1 MQRLQWEIYKSFG
14 WSNFKVDWLW
24 FLCKNDWYQFYCTE
38 SIFMIIT
45 FNMFK
50 LTITF
55 SQKRVSR
62 VPLWKGYFHLCTE
75 GHLKLC
81 LQSLYL
87 SNKKKKIRQRVRGC
101 KVRTIKLWNRKLYTE
116 ITRKL
121 WNRKL
126 YTGITRKLWNRK
138 LYTEITRKLWNRKLS
153 LNIRFK
159 QYNKHERQTLCH

>member
-24 FLCKNDWYQFYCTE
+24 FLCKMTGTNSTAR
-38 SIFMIIT
+38 IIT

-75 GHLKLC
+75 GHLKVC

-101 KVRTIKLWNRKLYTE
+101 KVRTIKLWNRKLYT
-116 ITRKL
+116 
-121 WNRKL
+121 
-126 YTGITRKLWNRK
+126 GITRKLWILGLNSTMNMRDRHCV
-138 LYTEITRKLWNRKLS
+138 TRPIFYL
-153 LNIRFK
+153 LN
-159 QYNKHERQTLCH
+159 N